1 MRLDGIMRPEERIAA
16 SLIQQVRTGSRMVHA
31 ASEESGQCDFTLHI
45 GDYLFPVE
53 VTSVTSDGR
62 RRQYARIGGRA
73 GEGEFVKRALAKRGW
88 YVTLSVRSDPRD
100 VRERIDAHVAA
111 IENED
116 RRSFDVREDPDR
128 SDAVRAI
135 WTDLW
140 VTDGTET
147 AEVPDGYIAL
157 GYPPDSATL
166 GSDQLNEA
174 IQLQAEK
181 PDNLRKLDVTAS
193 ERHLFVYV
201 DWHGYPAHSV
211 MKNGLLPSEFP
222 RVSEIITHVWAAAPV
237 GLEDDHVLWTA
248 DRKTGWSALGVF
260 RP

>member
-1 MRLDGIMRPEERIAA
+1 
-16 SLIQQVRTGSRMVHA
+16 
-31 ASEESGQCDFTLHI
+31 
-45 GDYLFPVE
+45 
-53 VTSVTSDGR
+53 
-62 RRQYARIGGRA
+62 
-73 GEGEFVKRALAKRGW
+73 
-88 YVTLSVRSDPRD
+88 LSVRSDPRD

-116 RRSFDVREDPDR
+116 RRSFDVREDPDL

-193 ERHLFVYV
+193 ERHLYCVRGLARLPGALG
-201 DWHGYPAHSV
+201 DEERIASV
-211 MKNGLLPSEFP
+211 
-222 RVSEIITHVWAAAPV
+222 RVPQSIRDNHACM
-237 GLEDDHVLWTA
+237 GC
-248 DRKTGWSALGVF
+248 RSGWSGRRPRSLDCRSQNRMECSWRLSALKNANQLTDSPRLPAPCGSWS
-260 RP
+260 